1 MTTGLRGQLAE
12 IQSESN
18 VPVMGGTIAL
28 ILTLLAFVLLVP
40 ATTTWIASLEQF
52 LLFDVG
58 LVFVGVLL
66 FCTIAIA
73 VLGLGPWGRV
83 VLDGEDATPEF
94 SNLTYFSMI
103 LSVGIAAGIAFF
115 GPAESIIYLSE
126 IPPGISPDASPAE
139 IAPWGMSFALTH
151 WGIVT
156 STTTAVFSVPIAFY
170 CYRRGAPFRVSS
182 AFYPVVKNRPVL
194 SGTIDVLSIAA
205 LVLGI
210 SSSTMEVTRNF
221 LAGIEFQWGVAY
233 PESAVVIFII
243 GIALVYTTSAVTGIV
258 RGIRRISLISLGTF
272 LVVVIATLVLGP
284 TGAILRIAADATL
297 AQPAH
302 FKSLALNIQTEW
314 AAIWSVFNWAIWF
327 ALSAGYG
334 LFTARIS
341 RGRTIREVIGYTVL
355 ASGTANMIWF
365 YIVGGAVLQ
374 TQLSGQADVLGL
386 VGEVG
391 PEIAGY
397 PMLLSLP
404 VGELFLF
411 LFLGLGLLF
420 IINSADSQ
428 TLSVAMM
435 SSKDTESPPRA
446 NRFFWGGAM
455 GLTAIVLIVVG
466 GDNSVGSLAV
476 VSGFLMAI
484 GAVVA
489 LATLLQSLWRA
500 DDLSSPE

>member
-1 MTTGLRGQLAE
+1 MRTGLWDQLAE
-12 IQSESN
+12 IKRESN
-18 VPVMGGTIAL
+18 VPVMVGTLSL
-28 ILTLLAFVLLVP
+28 ILVLLAFVILVP
-40 ATTTWIASLEQF
+40 AATKWIATLETF

-58 LVFVGVLL
+58 LVYVFSLL
-66 FCTIAIA
+66 FCMVAIAI
-73 VLGLGPWGRV
+73 LGISPWGRI
-83 VLDGEDATPEF
+83 VLGGEDATPEY
-94 SNLTYFSMI
+94 NNTTYFAMV

-115 GPAESIIYLSE
+115 GPAESIIYLTE
-126 IPPGISPDASPAE
+126 VPPGISESASPSQ
-139 IAPWGMSFALTH
+139 IGPWGMSFALTH

-156 STTTAVFSVPIAFY
+156 STTTAVFSIPIAYY
-170 CYRRGAPFRVSS
+170 CYRRGTPFRVSS
-182 AFYPVVKNRPVL
+182 ALYPIVKGRPVL
-194 SGTIDVLSIAA
+194 AGVIDILSVAA

-221 LAGIEFQWGVAY
+221 LAGIEFQWGITY
-233 PESAVVIFII
+233 PESGVVIFII
-243 GIALVYTTSAVTGIV
+243 GIALVYTTSAVTGLD
-258 RGIRRISLISLGTF
+258 RGIPRISLISLGTF
-272 LVVVIATLVLGP
+272 IIVTTATLVLGP
-284 TGAILRIAADATL
+284 TGAILGIAAQATL

-302 FKSLALNIQTEW
+302 FKSLALNIQTDW
-314 AAIWSVFNWAIWF
+314 AAIWSIFNWAIWF

-355 ASGTANMIWF
+355 ASGAANMIWF

-374 TQLSGQADVLGL
+374 TQITGEADIIGL
-386 VGEVG
+386 VTEVG

-435 SSKDTESPPRA
+435 SSQDTANPPRMS
-446 NRFFWGGAM
+446 RFFWGATM
-455 GLTAIVLIVVG
+455 GITAIVLIVVG
-466 GDNSVGSLAV
+466 GNESVGSLAV
-476 VSGFLMAI
+476 VSGFFMAI
-484 GAVVA
+484 GAVAA
-489 LATLLQSLWRA
+489 LSTLLLSLWRA
-500 DDLSSPE
+500 DDLSNPD